1 MIIYP
6 EGDGKFLNYLIAENE
21 LFAIHKHF
29 FVQGR
34 HTVKLYVDAREM
46 MDRNH
51 RDPNHHMPAI
61 LIHNLYR
68 KCVIWSYHYTVNI

>member
-34 HTVKLYVDAREM
+34 HTVNYM
-46 MDRNH
+46 
-51 RDPNHHMPAI
+51 
-61 LIHNLYR
+61 
-68 KCVIWSYHYTVNI
+68 